1 MPSPEEIIFSKNRFR
16 LQDSLNEC
24 MSTAEQCFE
33 AKWTSAGGDLMSF
46 TGALLGHT
54 IANQH
59 LIHERIYE
67 GNIKVGYIIAADHDW
82 NPIVFITSSLSDPIQ
97 FNLDPEL
104 SGFAEVRKA
113 LITAIK
119 ATK

>member
-1 MPSPEEIIFSKNRFR
+1 MPSPEEIKFAKNRFR

-24 MSTAEQCFE
+24 MSTAEDCLG
-33 AKWTSAGGDLMSF
+33 AKWTSAGGDLTSV

-59 LIHERIYE
+59 LIHERLYE

-82 NPIVFITSSLSDPIQ
+82 NPIVFITSSLSDPIP
-97 FNLDPEL
+97 FNLDSEL
-104 SGFAEVRKA
+104 NGFGDVRKSLVA
-113 LITAIK
+113 AIR